1 MVDLPTSAAPSS
13 DRASQ
18 PESIAESSAVTGSV
32 STSLRVTAIPETPA
46 LDEVQINDTAIDRRI
61 AALDS
66 AFQKQV
72 VYIVGKEEL
81 RLLVEKNN
89 IFKRILLGIY
99 MWLRQNTRAKIAQME
114 IPVEKLVEVGFV
126 KEI

>member
-1 MVDLPTSAAPSS
+1 M
-13 DRASQ
+13 
-18 PESIAESSAVTGSV
+18 
-32 STSLRVTAIPETPA
+32 
-46 LDEVQINDTAIDRRI
+46 QINDTATDRRI

-99 MWLRQNTRAKIAQME
+99 VTPAEYARQDCTDGNTRRKTS
-114 IPVEKLVEVGFV
+114 
-126 KEI
+126 